1 MSTGWEGYKPAP
13 IEVFHG
19 EAMEQFHR
27 GARFPVNETFV
38 NGIRF
43 LNGIEV
49 NVIIAEFKT
58 KIMKEYGITSDAIK
72 ITDNPKSE
80 KDKK

>member
-1 MSTGWEGYKPAP
+1 MSTGWDDYKPAP

-27 GARFPVNETFV
+27 GARFKVNETFV

-43 LNGIEV
+43 MNGTEV
-49 NVIIAEFKT
+49 NVILADFKI
-58 KIMKEYGITSDAIK
+58 KIMEEYGISSAAIPINK
-72 ITDNPKSE
+72 EQTK
-80 KDKK
+80 

>member
-1 MSTGWEGYKPAP
+1 MSTGWENYKPAP

-27 GARFPVNETFV
+27 GARFKCNETFV
-38 NGIRF
+38 NEIRF

-49 NVIIAEFKT
+49 NCILADFKT
-58 KIMKEYGITSDAIK
+58 KIMKEYGISSDAIL
-72 ITDNPKSE
+72 
-80 KDKK
+80 KDSK